1 MSQDSMGSL
10 GLSGMDVS
18 KQPSMTDSEL
28 GRQTR
33 ELLEDIDE
41 SQAVP
46 IGAAAVVAA
55 ADETGVCQSSNG
67 GSSGEEE
74 ADEDEEEDIAGFV
87 DKGEVMLQKFASVG
101 ASQDSVDDDGD
112 YDEERIRDK
121 EFGTIKTATWAK
133 KKIDAKTVELNDL
146 MQKHTKSHK
155 ELIAPVKNMINSQ
168 PSHKAPLT
176 AFVGLLSEA
185 STNINLRQMIY
196 DVAASMKGQE
206 DILDQIKYHVKVIAV
221 GEVIHREKL
230 EEEAAKNGDTSALM
244 TAAAELIQSNS
255 AGPSTSSEKRRV
267 SSDKAS
273 SKKAKA
279 SK

>member
-41 SQAVP
+41 SQAAP
-46 IGAAAVVAA
+46 IGAPAVVAT
-55 ADETGVCQSSNG
+55 DDTGACQSSNG

-155 ELIAPVKNMINSQ
+155 ELIAPVKSMINSQ
-168 PSHKAPLT
+168 PSHKAPLK

-185 STNINLRQMIY
+185 STNITLRQMIY

-206 DILDQIKYHVKVIAV
+206 DILEKIKYHVKVIAV
-221 GEVIHREKL
+221 GEVVHREKL
-230 EEEAAKNGDTSALM
+230 EEEAAKNGDTNALM

-255 AGPSTSSEKRRV
+255 VGSSSVSKRSADGKQPV
-267 SSDKAS
+267 T
-273 SKKAKA
+273 KKPK
-279 SK
+279 K

>member
-41 SQAVP
+41 SQAAP
-46 IGAAAVVAA
+46 IGAPAVVAT
-55 ADETGVCQSSNG
+55 DDTGACQSSNG

-74 ADEDEEEDIAGFV
+74 YEDEEEDIAGFV

-168 PSHKAPLT
+168 PSHKAPLK

-221 GEVIHREKL
+221 GEVVHREKL
-230 EEEAAKNGDTSALM
+230 EEEAAKNGDTNALM

-255 AGPSTSSEKRRV
+255 VGSSSVSKRSADGKQPV
-267 SSDKAS
+267 T
-273 SKKAKA
+273 KKPK
-279 SK
+279 K

>member
-1 MSQDSMGSL
+1 
-10 GLSGMDVS
+10 
-18 KQPSMTDSEL
+18 
-28 GRQTR
+28 
-33 ELLEDIDE
+33 
-41 SQAVP
+41 
-46 IGAAAVVAA
+46 
-55 ADETGVCQSSNG
+55 
-67 GSSGEEE
+67 
-74 ADEDEEEDIAGFV
+74 
-87 DKGEVMLQKFASVG
+87 
-101 ASQDSVDDDGD
+101 
-112 YDEERIRDK
+112 
-121 EFGTIKTATWAK
+121 
-133 KKIDAKTVELNDL
+133 
-146 MQKHTKSHK
+146 
-155 ELIAPVKNMINSQ
+155 MINSQ

-221 GEVIHREKL
+221 GEVVHREKL